1 LINAEAP
8 QMLMIANMIVSGTNA
23 KTTMVIKTSHA
34 QPKMHHIASNRT
46 DNSIQDIAVHSKPIK
61 SSVCHLLKKASKT
74 EPIFLNALS
83 LTMKT
88 DVLIMKHANGK
99 ERRLCAM
106 TPQDGKLRMALD
118 ALPLLRNSV
127 LTETSQQD
135 SLSTPHLF
143 TTTQLTTAANA
154 VNVLLK
160 RFHDQLFQ
168 LTQIL
173 STTNVPPK
181 RKIRITTE

>member
-1 LINAEAP
+1 MLTLIPAHSIINQSSHLPIYKFVLTDSKTTKIEISLINAEAP

-127 LTETSQQD
+127 LMETSQQD
-135 SLSTPHLF
+135 S
-143 TTTQLTTAANA
+143 
-154 VNVLLK
+154 
-160 RFHDQLFQ
+160 
-168 LTQIL
+168 
-173 STTNVPPK
+173 
-181 RKIRITTE
+181 